1 MEIWEVSRST
11 TFFIK
16 ISCIGPGGLDSGEFR
31 LYKAQEKV
39 AEIGSKM
46 GLHRDLIEAG
56 KRIYKLAFNKN
67 FIQGRTVSVVAAVC
81 LYAACRV
88 D

>member
-1 MEIWEVSRST
+1 M
-11 TFFIK
+11 FIK

-31 LYKAQEKV
+31 LYKAQERV

-56 KRIYKLAFNKN
+56 KRTYKLAFNKN
-67 FIQGRTVSVVAAVC
+67 FI
-81 LYAACRV
+81 
-88 D
+88 